1 MLMKELDAKENLN
14 ENDERIVTEAE
25 YNELEKKKKEQD
37 IYGYHYIKEQE
48 QKHFEEGLGNVSPKK
63 DEYLKSSLEDDDL
76 FEGEEVEA
84 EESVYTRYG
93 KNSIGLT
100 ITPETNVSDAHLI
113 DVYGNQSSSSKTII
127 NGYSVEVGF
136 NELHNDMVDTLGR
149 LHRTSMG
156 SDGKEKALPD
166 DFNEIA
172 KAMEEY
178 SHLYQNRETN
188 GITLEEL
195 GRKYDNVMN
204 MTQKYLVEHKPRV
217 KGHRSLESSEN
228 YMTLKAFYEK
238 GKIGVNTVNTMVKD
252 INKAMREDAKNN
264 GKLEDNI
271 SIKDIKMSELGDTIR
286 EINSPGSQNFT
297 QNYINIAKVRFG
309 NQRNHEEI
317 NLYKKRVLNNLK
329 IASQKDKALDVE
341 GYLKSGRLYN
351 SNNIGPHAFAMG
363 YASKHYL
370 DKLRDR
376 NVSLD
381 DVKLMYKQT
390 SSKQFTKYVDNLAQN
405 PAFQGA
411 VFADPTHFGKWDL
424 VQRRTNEIL
433 AGNREDLKKNF
444 NKRGAE
450 YAREGIK
457 NITPEVA
464 VNLMMGLVMN
474 SPKNRGF
481 VESIA
486 AQEVFDCPFGGNRTY
501 AALQEKMSK
510 ALSDKNGVL
519 KDYLGKPLSE
529 IPKMVEFLNSDKVMN
544 SVSKVADKEAYNGM
558 KASAKYM
565 RENNSL
571 RQQGK
576 APTSENERI
585 AKFRK
590 ELLAKQK
597 AEQKATAKK
606 AAEARKR
613 ANRGGR
619 NK

>member
-1 MLMKELDAKENLN
+1 MKELDSKENLN

-48 QKHFEEGLGNVSPKK
+48 QKHFEEGLGNVPPKK

-100 ITPETNVSDAHLI
+100 ITPETNVSDAHLR

-204 MTQKYLVEHKPRV
+204 MTRKYLVEHKPRV

-264 GKLEDNI
+264 GNPEDSI

-286 EINSPGSQNFT
+286 EINSPGSQNFR
-297 QNYINIAKVRFG
+297 QDYINIAKVRFG
-309 NQRNHEEI
+309 NQRNHEEVNI
-317 NLYKKRVLNNLK
+317 FKKRIMNNLK
-329 IASQKDKALDVE
+329 NASMNDSALDVE
-341 GYLKSGRLYN
+341 EYLKTGRLYN
-351 SNNIGPHAFAMG
+351 SKNVNPHAYAMG

-370 DKLRDR
+370 DKLKDR

-381 DVKLMYKQT
+381 ELKLMYRQT
-390 SSKQFTKYVDNLAQN
+390 SSKQFTRYVDNLSKN

-411 VFADPTHFGKWDL
+411 VFADPDHFGKWDM

-433 AGNREDLKKNF
+433 AGNREDLRRNF
-444 NKRGAE
+444 NRSAAD
-450 YAREGIK
+450 YARQGI
-457 NITPEVA
+457 NYITPEVA
-464 VNLMMGLVMN
+464 VDFMMGLAMN
-474 SPKNRGF
+474 SPKNRAF

-501 AALQEKMSK
+501 AALQERMSK
-510 ALSDKNGVL
+510 VLSDKNGLL
-519 KDYLGKPLSE
+519 KDYLGRPLSE
-529 IPKMVEFLNSDKVMN
+529 IPRMVEFLNSDKVMN
-544 SVSKVADKEAYNGM
+544 PVSKVANKEAYQGM

-565 RENNSL
+565 KENNTL

-576 APTSENERI
+576 SPTAENVRI

-590 ELLAKQK
+590 ELLAKERAQKK
-597 AEQKATAKK
+597 AEAKK
-606 AAEARKR
+606 AAEAGKK
-613 ANRGGR
+613 ANRGAGR
-619 NK
+619 R